1 MTFAR
6 ARHFDLVRGRGGLD
20 LVVVVWKNDFC
31 LIFSLGQSSAKTAFF
46 MFSQNY
52 IINLSASTF
61 LAFLRSFNTFI
72 IFPTP
77 PDQRIVLQSF
87 LNFL

>member
-31 LIFSLGQSSAKTAFF
+31 LIFSLGHSSAKTAFF

-52 IINLSASTF
+52 IITF
-61 LAFLRSFNTFI
+61 RLPLFLPFFDRSI
-72 IFPTP
+72 I
-77 PDQRIVLQSF
+77 L
-87 LNFL
+87 